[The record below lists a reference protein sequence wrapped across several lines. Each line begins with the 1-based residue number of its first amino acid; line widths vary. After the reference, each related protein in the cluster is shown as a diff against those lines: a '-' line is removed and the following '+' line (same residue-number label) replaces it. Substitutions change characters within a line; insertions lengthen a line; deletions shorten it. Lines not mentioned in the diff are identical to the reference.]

1 MNKQELI
8 GTLTS
13 RAQENGV
20 DVSRAD
26 FKKIFGMF
34 ENLAVETVSS
44 GEDVVLSGFMKLS
57 SNVPAKPRRK
67 GDNPFTGEKGVWFK
81 AKPASRRVKIT
92 PLHAFKTAVASGTA
106 AIATRGSPPL
116 AGTVQITIDIVGVLP
131 VVAIDRPLSCHNRAS
146 SSGQSRS
153 LGVPHEVP
161 SVPLT
166 WRFTQT
172 CWSAD

>member
-13 RAQENGV
+13 RAQEDGV

-26 FKKIFGMF
+26 VKKIFGMF
-34 ENLAVETVSS
+34 EELAVETVSS

-57 SNVPAKPRRK
+57 SKDVPAKPRRK

-92 PLHAFKTAVASGTA
+92 PLHAFKTAVAPKRVRKA
-106 AIATRGSPPL
+106 A
-116 AGTVQITIDIVGVLP
+116 
-131 VVAIDRPLSCHNRAS
+131 
-146 SSGQSRS
+146 
-153 LGVPHEVP
+153 
-161 SVPLT
+161 
-166 WRFTQT
+166 
-172 CWSAD
+172 